1 MLPDEMEAEKN
12 RKLLLSQADK
22 IEILERNVRDLQQN
36 LQDAYVIIKHKQQK
50 IDYLK
55 ELCNF
60 SDVENHYMENS
71 VVVTREEV

>member
-36 LQDAYVIIKHKQQK
+36 LRDAYVIIKHKQQR
-50 IDYLK
+50 ID
-55 ELCNF
+55 ELTCNQ
-60 SDVENHYMENS
+60 E
-71 VVVTREEV
+71 T